1 MHPMPTTDTILNQ
14 RPSTGAMFARIAFSK
29 TLLAAQE
36 RSPLPVW
43 LMYDAEAYSRP
54 FTDAEWGLINARLT
68 ELWKV
73 RPSPIGRAMPHYV
86 EIDRLSYADA
96 ESGEGEG
103 KEHRFL
109 VVLRRSFGPDDWEL
123 FSVRY
128 KGRDIT
134 YTLTTNELNALCYAV
149 AAKKGRQE

>member
-1 MHPMPTTDTILNQ
+1 MHPTPATDTILNQ
-14 RPSTGAMFARIAFSK
+14 RPSTEAMSARIAFSK

-54 FTDAEWGLINARLT
+54 FTDAEWELINARLA
-68 ELWKV
+68 ELAKL
-73 RPSPIGRAMPHYV
+73 PSSPLGRAMPHYV

-103 KEHRFL
+103 VEHRFL
-109 VVLRRSFGPDDWEL
+109 VALRRSFGPDDWEL
-123 FSVRY
+123 SSVHY
-128 KGRDIT
+128 KGVDIT
-134 YTLTTNELNALCYAV
+134 YALTVNELNALCYAV
-149 AAKKGRQE
+149 AAEKGRQE